1 MLLLLLLLVLLQSYK
16 HQWQT
21 LQKSVLVT
29 HFPWT
34 LKYSFTHSS
43 IKPIK
48 HLIQFSDLFGPDKDN
63 LLSEQ
68 ISRLPP
74 LFYLQVECSL
84 TCPAG
89 VTVAF
94 TEPRKSHAPY
104 AAALPRCFTISERHN
119 PEANLLYVD
128 CKRDS

>member
-1 MLLLLLLLVLLQSYK
+1 M
-16 HQWQT
+16 
-21 LQKSVLVT
+21 
-29 HFPWT
+29 
-34 LKYSFTHSS
+34 
-43 IKPIK
+43 
-48 HLIQFSDLFGPDKDN
+48 QFSDLFGPDKDN

-68 ISRLPP
+68 ISRLLP

-104 AAALPRCFTISERHN
+104 AAALPLCFTISERHN